1 MDDKTKSKGFN
12 VGFIIGFIGLVV
24 MDQGE
29 GVLGD
34 VGAMLCCSGFLLA
47 VFSGYHPL
55 FSRNQQQYAVGM
67 MPLQQPNSQNAMH
80 EHVNQTSIS
89 QTNMT
94 QPMGADESRQD
105 VQPIKLDVNN
115 PSKDD
120 EGEKKSNFWDNI

>member
-47 VFSGYHPL
+47 VFSGYYPL
-55 FSRNQQQYAVGM
+55 FSRNQQQYAVGI
-67 MPLQQPNSQNAMH
+67 MPLQQSNSQIAKH
-80 EHVNQTSIS
+80 ELVNQSSTS
-89 QTNMT
+89 QTNIT
-94 QPMGADESRQD
+94 QTIGADELRQGG
-105 VQPIKLDVNN
+105 QPVKLDVNN

>member
-1 MDDKTKSKGFN
+1 
-12 VGFIIGFIGLVV
+12 

-47 VFSGYHPL
+47 VFTGYHPL

-67 MPLQQPNSQNAMH
+67 MPLQQPNSQIAKH

-94 QPMGADESRQD
+94 QPNQTNQTKSINQTSQSINQSISKSKPITQIY
-105 VQPIKLDVNN
+105 QPTNSNGSNQIKPN
-115 PSKDD
+115 
-120 EGEKKSNFWDNI
+120 

>member
-1 MDDKTKSKGFN
+1 
-12 VGFIIGFIGLVV
+12 

-47 VFSGYHPL
+47 VLTGYDPL
-55 FSRNQQQYAVGM
+55 FSRNQQQYAVGT
-67 MPLQQPNSQNAMH
+67 MPLQQPNSQIAKH
-80 EHVNQTSIS
+80 ELVNQSSTS

-94 QPMGADESRQD
+94 QPIGADESRQSE
-105 VQPIKLDVNN
+105 QPLKLDVNN

>member
-12 VGFIIGFIGLVV
+12 VGFILGFIGLVV

-47 VFSGYHPL
+47 VFTGYYPL
-55 FSRNQQQYAVGM
+55 FSRNQQQYVVGT
-67 MPLQQPNSQNAMH
+67 MPLQQPNSPIAKH
-80 EHVNQTSIS
+80 EFVNQSSTS
-89 QTNMT
+89 QTNMA
-94 QPMGADESRQD
+94 QPIGADESRQGE
-105 VQPIKLDVNN
+105 QPLKLDVNN

>member
-29 GVLGD
+29 GVLGV

-47 VFSGYHPL
+47 VFSGYYPL
-55 FSRNQQQYAVGM
+55 FSRNQQQYAVGI
-67 MPLQQPNSQNAMH
+67 MPLQQPNSQIAKH
-80 EHVNQTSIS
+80 EPVNQSSTS
-89 QTNMT
+89 QTNIT
-94 QPMGADESRQD
+94 QTIGADELRQGG
-105 VQPIKLDVNN
+105 QPVKLDVNN